1 MERNYIYNK
10 HSLVLLNKA
19 QKQKQDLKGSSDF
32 QLIQWHFREKFK
44 NIYKGDFPDGPVV
57 KNLPC
62 NAGDM
67 GSIPGQGTKI
77 PHALEHL
84 SLRAA
89 TRARIPCHN

>member
-57 KNLPC
+57 KNLPS
-62 NAGDM
+62 NPGDE
-67 GSIPGQGTKI
+67 GLIPGWGTKI
-77 PHALEHL
+77 PQASEQLSPQATTTEPEH
-84 SLRAA
+84 S
-89 TRARIPCHN
+89 